1 MPQASN
7 ETAPAS
13 QYVIVNAAGL
23 VTVSPL
29 TVIVTAVSNPAMTA
43 LAVEVPRAR
52 SRAFRPFAEAVSVIG
67 TFAMI
72 RLGMAAYAIADPTLT
87 TVDPITMDSSE

>member
-1 MPQASN
+1 M
-7 ETAPAS
+7 
-13 QYVIVNAAGL
+13 IVNAAGL
-23 VTVSPL
+23 VTVTPL

-67 TFAMI
+67 TLAMI

-87 TVDPITMDSSE
+87 TVDPITMDSSEWSRKTRPM